1 MAKYVFESNIFI
13 NLQRRQPIDIFPSL
27 WNRIGNL
34 MDDGTII
41 SSQEVYDE
49 IMIGGDDLEKWAKAR
64 KGCFLPSSV
73 PVQQEVRTILLSHR
87 GLIEGGS
94 KKNSADPFVVALAKQ
109 EQCKVVTEEVR
120 TRNAKSPK
128 IPDVCDAYQIECIDF
143 IGFAREEKFAF

>member
-1 MAKYVFESNIFI
+1 MAKYVFDSNIFI

-27 WNRIGNL
+27 WNKIGEL
-34 MDDGTII
+34 MSDGTII

-64 KGCFLPSSV
+64 KEFFLPSDV
-73 PVQQEVRTILLSHR
+73 PIQQEVRTILSTHR
-87 GLIEGGS
+87 GLVEGGS

-109 EQCKVVTEEVR
+109 ENCKVVTEEVR

-128 IPDVCDAYQIECIDF
+128 YRMYATHT
-143 IGFAREEKFAF
+143 R